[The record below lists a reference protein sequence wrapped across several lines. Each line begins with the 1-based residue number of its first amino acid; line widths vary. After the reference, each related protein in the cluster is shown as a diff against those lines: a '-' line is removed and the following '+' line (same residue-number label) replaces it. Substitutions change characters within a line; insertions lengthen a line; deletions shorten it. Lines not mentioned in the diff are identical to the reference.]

1 MRWAIAG
8 IAVVAA
14 IASST
19 LQAQQPSAG
28 EWALLGG
35 NANVWHYSALSQIDT
50 ANVKDLGL
58 SWVADMPTRDGLV
71 GNPLVKDGVVFLSGA
86 LGRIYANDVRTGKL
100 VWQFSPNVD
109 FSDKLSLA
117 AFYSLRVNR
126 GLALLDDKVFVAS
139 GDCRLFAVDA
149 KTGKELWRAVS
160 CDSTKQMGITGA
172 PRVGAGKVFIGNN
185 CADTG
190 AERGFV
196 EAFDAR
202 TGRRSWRFYTM
213 PGDPSQPFES
223 KTMEMASKTW
233 GTHYWEK
240 THGCVSP
247 YDGITYDEKLN
258 LVYFGTAGPAP
269 FNPKERA
276 ADAGDELFSNSI
288 VAVNAS
294 TGEYVWHYQTV
305 QHDAWNLD
313 ATWQITIA
321 ELPVKGVKR
330 RVVMTA
336 PKNGFFYV
344 LDAKTGAFLSAGKY
358 TDINWASH
366 VDPKT
371 GRPVTLP
378 DARYWERPN
387 EETIAAPGPAGAHS
401 WHADSWNPNTGLI
414 YFNVMHAPAI
424 MRLDPEAL
432 IGGVAV
438 DIYFERSGSRSRW
451 PKGGELI
458 AWNPLTQ
465 SARWRVKRD
474 LAVNG
479 GVLSTAGNLVF
490 QGSGV
495 GTFDAFDAR
504 SGKPLW
510 SFNARGCIQAAPTA
524 VQIDGEQ
531 LILVPSGN
539 CGSSGLGLSF
549 TRLSS
554 TLASR
559 APSRLLAFKL
569 GGKGTL
575 PPVVIQ
581 AFPKPPLLRPDAKL
595 AKDGGQYFDAQFCTT
610 CHGLEAENARSSVP
624 DLRMANGQTHEQFA
638 AIVLGG
644 LRRDKGMPA
653 FPQLPLTELKA
664 IQAYILDRAWTSYEE
679 QESGKSDPA
688 HH

>member
-1 MRWAIAG
+1 MKLNVPAIARA
-8 IAVVAA
+8 ILVAA
-14 IASST
+14 ALSSSSASMAADQGRS
-19 LQAQQPSAG
+19 
-28 EWALLGG
+28 EWVELGG
-35 NANVWHYSALSQIDT
+35 NDKVWHYSALSQVDT
-50 ANVKDLGL
+50 TNVKNLGL
-58 SWVADMPTRDGLV
+58 HWWASIPTRDGLV
-71 GNPLVKDGVVFLSGA
+71 GNPLIKNGVVYQSGA

-100 VWQFSPNVD
+100 LWQFAPHIE

-126 GLALLDDKVFVAS
+126 GLAILDDKVFVAS

-172 PRVGAGKVFIGNN
+172 PRVGGGKVFIGNN

-202 TGRRSWRFYTM
+202 TGKQLWRFYTM
-213 PGDPSQPFES
+213 PGDPSKPFES
-223 KTMEMASKTW
+223 KVMEMASKTW
-233 GTHYWEK
+233 GTNYWEK

-247 YDGITYDEKLN
+247 YDGMTYDEELN
-258 LVYFGTAGPAP
+258 LLYFGTAGPAP
-269 FNPKERA
+269 FNPAERA
-276 ADAGDELFSNSI
+276 PDAGDELFSNSI

-321 ELPVKGVKR
+321 ELPIQGSKQ

-344 LDAKTGAFLSAGKY
+344 LGAKNGKLFSAGKY
-358 TDINWASH
+358 TDINWASK
-366 VDPKT
+366 VDMRT
-371 GRPVTLP
+371 GRPVPLP

-387 EETIAAPGPAGAHS
+387 VETIAAPGPAGAHS
-401 WHADSWNPNTGLI
+401 WHADSWNPNTGLM

-424 MRLDPEAL
+424 MKLDPEAI

-438 DIYFERSGSRSRW
+438 DIYFERVGSRSKW
-451 PKGGELI
+451 AKGGELI
-458 AWNPLTQ
+458 AWDPLTQ
-465 SARWRVKRD
+465 KARWRVKRD

-490 QGSGV
+490 QGTGG
-495 GTFDAFDAR
+495 GTFDAFHAET
-504 SGKPLW
+504 GKLLW
-510 SFNARGCIQAAPTA
+510 SFKTHGCIQAAPST
-524 VQIDGEQ
+524 VEIDGEQ
-531 LILVPSGN
+531 LIVVPSGN

-559 APSRLLAFKL
+559 GPSRLLAFKL
-569 GGKGTL
+569 GGTRTI
-575 PPVVIQ
+575 PTPAIE
-581 AFPKPPLLRPDAKL
+581 AFPKPPLPRSDPQL
-595 AKDGGQYFDAQFCTT
+595 AKSGAQYFEAHFCTT

-624 DLRMANGQTHEQFA
+624 DLRMATAQTHQLFPG
-638 AIVLGG
+638 IVLGG
-644 LRRDKGMPA
+644 LRRDKGMPG
-653 FPQLPLTELKA
+653 FPDLPLTELQA
-664 IQAYILDRAWTSYEE
+664 IQAYILDRAWTAYDE
-679 QESGKSDPA
+679 QERGVR
-688 HH
+688 